1 LSRLT
6 PLAYHDDSP
15 PDQARHAAADYAR
28 ALHADPEKQ
37 RLFLE
42 FASYA
47 LRDEGFR
54 QELLTRFATMRT
66 RLEAIYQ
73 RRADENGHEL
83 DIPMDRIVRM
93 VLAMVDGWLL
103 WHLLEPDEVDD
114 ALLEEM
120 TGIFTTGIGVLSGAL
135 ERT

>member
-1 LSRLT
+1 MAGR
-6 PLAYHDDSP
+6 PGPAAGGSP

-42 FASYA
+42 FASAA

-54 QELLTRFATMRT
+54 RELLTRFATMRT
-66 RLEAIYQ
+66 KRV
-73 RRADENGHEL
+73 

-103 WHLLEPDEVDD
+103 WYLLEPDEVDD